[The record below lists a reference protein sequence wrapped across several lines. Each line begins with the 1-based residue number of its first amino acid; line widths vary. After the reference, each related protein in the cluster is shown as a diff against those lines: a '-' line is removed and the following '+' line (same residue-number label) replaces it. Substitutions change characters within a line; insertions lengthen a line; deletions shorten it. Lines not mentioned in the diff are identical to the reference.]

1 MKIGI
6 NASFLRKPDTGIGQV
21 TRNVIETLSRL
32 NRFVAEHKFVIYLEE
47 PAELPTSLNFKIHVI
62 KVPFYQRDDLVR
74 KIYWE
79 KFALPRQV
87 KKDHCDLFI
96 SLYQCPTI
104 IKNIPHIMVV
114 HDLVWKI
121 FPQYLNNFRKKIYAQ
136 LTYSAIGKTQKIIAV
151 SNHTKN
157 DLIKYLNIDSKK
169 ISVIYN
175 GCGNEF
181 SKIPDK
187 KEVEKI
193 KKKYFLPD
201 NYILYVGGYDPRKNV
216 EVLIKAFSI
225 ARQNPLFPEKVKLVL
240 TGKDLSQKNP
250 LYSDIKALSRKH
262 KISSL
267 VCFPGFISQQ
277 DLPAV
282 YRGANI
288 FIFPSLYEGFGLPVL
303 EAMSAAVP
311 VICSNSSSL
320 PEVGGEAV
328 LYFNPHSSK
337 YLARLILEVLRDEK
351 LREKLISKAIN
362 RAKNFSWEKFCY
374 ALLK

>member
-1 MKIGI
+1 
-6 NASFLRKPDTGIGQV
+6 
-21 TRNVIETLSRL
+21 
-32 NRFVAEHKFVIYLEE
+32 
-47 PAELPTSLNFKIHVI
+47 
-62 KVPFYQRDDLVR
+62 
-74 KIYWE
+74 
-79 KFALPRQV
+79 
-87 KKDHCDLFI
+87 
-96 SLYQCPTI
+96 
-104 IKNIPHIMVV
+104 MVV